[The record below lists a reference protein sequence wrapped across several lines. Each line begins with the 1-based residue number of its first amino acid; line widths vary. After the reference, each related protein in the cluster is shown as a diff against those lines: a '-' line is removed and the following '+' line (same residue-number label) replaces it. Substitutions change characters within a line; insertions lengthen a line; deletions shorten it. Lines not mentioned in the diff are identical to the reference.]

1 MGPPQQRC
9 GVSKKAAFGSSS
21 TTSFV
26 VAKKWCWA
34 STVRVPR
41 ETLGRVWRALSE
53 EDGATI
59 QFRVVKEPSSS
70 SLSSLSSSFEKNNTF
85 DDGKDDEEEEGKKT
99 KKKKAD
105 EMVVS
110 VVKISGVKGN
120 DADGSREEY
129 KEEEEIARFESREN
143 ELVPGDLC
151 ETIEDDKDGATAT
164 VVAKLSRKFHRTRDE
179 TAKNQAG
186 AKCKT
191 RTDMLVAKKN
201 EKFNTKL
208 LGNDERKPEED
219 ATATTTT
226 TTKVIREA
234 LIAAKGASAEIDRN
248 NDGTNTTK
256 ETLALQNNATTTSN
270 GGGRIGAEELERMA
284 KRRISLVRAT
294 ILLAESKNSESLVVL
309 TANKVVEK
317 ECVNKKPLTSAAMNS
332 ETVCRECILS
342 LLHERKL
349 SKDALREAIVRGFE
363 HATKLNRKKQLR
375 EQILETPLR
384 DTFERVLKEV
394 ANFRAPGRYELKR
407 GRVEEGRRANASA
420 SLWIAQEEDATANAP
435 IVVNRKRVRVD
446 EVDEGDK
453 DDSGMKKKNDVLTP
467 PLLLESLNRK
477 KEEAARKKQSMQGS
491 PQAVS
496 PVYQPEELVQR
507 AIEEES
513 SSSDDDDDDDSRLDD
528 DSETNT
534 DSDSDA
540 SALEDSETHSSDN
553 ESESEEENVRKRARK
568 SQSKPSFPFLT
579 DDPDVEWQSF
589 ESSDGKAVLK
599 LFKRIGRNKIRPI
612 TEEYLDAWRAV
623 FDEYWS
629 IRRRLNQ
636 HCAKINLCEDHI
648 EIYENFSSK
657 KEKKRNQTA
666 FEKSK
671 SDLIRLRAP
680 EAKSIRARMRKVTED
695 IERAFGGK
703 TREKIERFA
712 QKLLAVRKERE
723 KRVSKKKKP
732 RGRGADENRVQS

>member
-1 MGPPQQRC
+1 MGPPPKGG
-9 GVSKKAAFGSSS
+9 GVAKKARSPSSLS
-21 TTSFV
+21 KSSSFV
-26 VAKKWCWA
+26 VAKKWRWA

-41 ETLGRVWRALSE
+41 ETLGRMSRALSE

-59 QFRVVKEPSSS
+59 QFRVV
-70 SLSSLSSSFEKNNTF
+70 EKKKKKKKKKKTF
-85 DDGKDDEEEEGKKT
+85 DDDDDDDDDEEEEKKKT
-99 KKKKAD
+99 KTAD
-105 EMVVS
+105 EKMVVS
-110 VVKISGVKGN
+110 VVKISSGGVKKEN
-120 DADGSREEY
+120 DDGFSQREDDKEE
-129 KEEEEIARFESREN
+129 EEEEIARFESREN

-151 ETIEDDKDGATAT
+151 EMIEDEKDGGSFTKAT

-191 RTDMLVAKKN
+191 RTDVLVAKKN

-226 TTKVIREA
+226 TTTTKVIREA
-234 LIAAKGASAEIDRN
+234 LIAAKGASAVMDRN

-256 ETLALQNNATTTSN
+256 ETLALQKNATTTSN

-309 TANKVVEK
+309 TASKVVEK

-363 HATKLNRKKQLR
+363 HATKLNRRKQLR

-407 GRVEEGRRANASA
+407 GRVEEGRRANTSA

-477 KEEAARKKQSMQGS
+477 KEEAARKKQSTQGS

-513 SSSDDDDDDDSRLDD
+513 SSSDDDDDDDDSRLDD

-568 SQSKPSFPFLT
+568 SQTKPSFPFLT

-612 TEEYLDAWRAV
+612 TEEHLDVWRAV

-629 IRRRLNQ
+629 IRSRLNQ

-657 KEKKRNQTA
+657 KERKRNRIA
-666 FEKSK
+666 YEKSK

-712 QKLLAVRKERE
+712 QKQLQNAAKKERE
-723 KRVSKKKKP
+723 KRVSKTKEP
-732 RGRGADENRVQS
+732 L

>member
-1 MGPPQQRC
+1 MGPPPKG
-9 GVSKKAAFGSSS
+9 GVAKKAGSSS
-21 TTSFV
+21 PSSF
-26 VAKKWCWA
+26 VAKKWRWA

-41 ETLGRVWRALSE
+41 ETLGRMSRALSE

-59 QFRVVKEPSSS
+59 QFRVV
-70 SLSSLSSSFEKNNTF
+70 EKKKNKKNNNTF
-85 DDGKDDEEEEGKKT
+85 DDDDDDDDDDEEEEKKKT
-99 KKKKAD
+99 KTAD
-105 EMVVS
+105 EKMVVS
-110 VVKISGVKGN
+110 VVKISSGGVKKEN
-120 DADGSREEY
+120 DDGFSQREDDKE
-129 KEEEEIARFESREN
+129 EEEEIARFESREN

-151 ETIEDDKDGATAT
+151 EMIEDEKDVVGSFTKAT

-226 TTKVIREA
+226 TTTTTKVIRES
-234 LIAAKGASAEIDRN
+234 LIAAKGASAAMDRN

-309 TANKVVEK
+309 TASKVVEK

-363 HATKLNRKKQLR
+363 HATKLNRRKQLR

-477 KEEAARKKQSMQGS
+477 KEEAARKKQSTQGS

-513 SSSDDDDDDDSRLDD
+513 SSSDDDDD
-528 DSETNT
+528 SETNT

-540 SALEDSETHSSDN
+540 SASEDSETHSSDD

-568 SQSKPSFPFLT
+568 SQTKPSFPFLT

-612 TEEYLDAWRAV
+612 TEEHLDVWRAV

-629 IRRRLNQ
+629 IRSRLNQ

-657 KEKKRNQTA
+657 KERKRNRIA
-666 FEKSK
+666 YEKSK

-712 QKLLAVRKERE
+712 QKQQLQNAAKKERE
-723 KRVSKKKKP
+723 KRVSKTKKP
-732 RGRGADENRVQS
+732 L

>member
-1 MGPPQQRC
+1 MAL
-9 GVSKKAAFGSSS
+9 GV
-21 TTSFV
+21 
-26 VAKKWCWA
+26 
-34 STVRVPR
+34 
-41 ETLGRVWRALSE
+41 
-53 EDGATI
+53 DGARAERNARADVESVERGGRRDD
-59 QFRVVKEPSSS
+59 QFRVV
-70 SLSSLSSSFEKNNTF
+70 EKKKKKKKKNTF
-85 DDGKDDEEEEGKKT
+85 DDDEEEEKKKT
-99 KKKKAD
+99 KTAD
-105 EMVVS
+105 EKMVVS
-110 VVKISGVKGN
+110 VVKISSGGVKKEN
-120 DADGSREEY
+120 DDGFSQREDDKEEE
-129 KEEEEIARFESREN
+129 EEEEIARFESREN

-151 ETIEDDKDGATAT
+151 EMIEDEKDGGGSFTKAT

-219 ATATTTT
+219 ATTTTTTATTT
-226 TTKVIREA
+226 TTKVIRES
-234 LIAAKGASAEIDRN
+234 LIAAKGASAAMDRN

-256 ETLALQNNATTTSN
+256 ETLALQKNATTTSN

-309 TANKVVEK
+309 TASKVVEK

-342 LLHERKL
+342 LLLERKL

-363 HATKLNRKKQLR
+363 HATKLNRRKQLR

-477 KEEAARKKQSMQGS
+477 KEEAARKKQSTQGS

-507 AIEEES
+507 AI
-513 SSSDDDDDDDSRLDD
+513 RRKVAVATTTTTTTTTAKQTRTQTQTPLRRKTRKHTRQT
-528 DSETNT
+528 TNPNPRKKT
-534 DSDSDA
+534 FGR
-540 SALEDSETHSSDN
+540 EH
-553 ESESEEENVRKRARK
+553 ENR
-568 SQSKPSFPFLT
+568 KPSLPFHSLPT
-579 DDPDVEWQSF
+579 TPTLN
-589 ESSDGKAVLK
+589 G
-599 LFKRIGRNKIRPI
+599 N
-612 TEEYLDAWRAV
+612 
-623 FDEYWS
+623 
-629 IRRRLNQ
+629 RLNPAT
-636 HCAKINLCEDHI
+636 AKQSS
-648 EIYENFSSK
+648 NFSNASVA
-657 KEKKRNQTA
+657 T
-666 FEKSK
+666 KSVQLPR
-671 SDLIRLRAP
+671 STSMFGAP
-680 EAKSIRARMRKVTED
+680 CSTST
-695 IERAFGGK
+695 GPS
-703 TREKIERFA
+703 
-712 QKLLAVRKERE
+712 AV
-723 KRVSKKKKP
+723 
-732 RGRGADENRVQS
+732 A

>member
-1 MGPPQQRC
+1 MMGPPLKGG
-9 GVSKKAAFGSSS
+9 GVAKKARLPSSKS
-21 TTSFV
+21 SSFV
-26 VAKKWCWA
+26 VAKKWRWA

-41 ETLGRVWRALSE
+41 ETLGRMSRALSE

-59 QFRVVKEPSSS
+59 QFRVVEKKKKKKKKK
-70 SLSSLSSSFEKNNTF
+70 KNNTF
-85 DDGKDDEEEEGKKT
+85 DDADDEEEEEKEKKKT
-99 KKKKAD
+99 KTAD
-105 EMVVS
+105 EKMVVS
-110 VVKISGVKGN
+110 VVKISSGGVKKEN
-120 DADGSREEY
+120 DDGFSQREDDKE
-129 KEEEEIARFESREN
+129 EEEEIARFESREN

-151 ETIEDDKDGATAT
+151 EMIEDEKDSGSFTKAT

-219 ATATTTT
+219 ATTTTTTTTT

-234 LIAAKGASAEIDRN
+234 LIAAKGASAAMDRN

-256 ETLALQNNATTTSN
+256 ETLALQKNATTTSN

-309 TANKVVEK
+309 TASKVVEK

-363 HATKLNRKKQLR
+363 HATKLNRRKQLR

-477 KEEAARKKQSMQGS
+477 KEEAARKKQSTQGS

-513 SSSDDDDDDDSRLDD
+513 SSSDDDDDDDD

-540 SALEDSETHSSDN
+540 SASEDSETHSSDD

-568 SQSKPSFPFLT
+568 SQTKPSFPFLT

-612 TEEYLDAWRAV
+612 TEEHLDVWRAV

-629 IRRRLNQ
+629 IRSRLNQ

-648 EIYENFSSK
+648 EINENFSSK
-657 KEKKRNQTA
+657 KERKRNRIA
-666 FEKSK
+666 YEKSK

-712 QKLLAVRKERE
+712 QKQQLQNAAKKERE
-723 KRVSKKKKP
+723 KRVSKTKEP
-732 RGRGADENRVQS
+732 L